1 MSEKKQALRIFVP
14 FPVWWLIW
22 IAFYYYFE
30 FHIFK
35 IIERK
40 ILNVKIEWITH
51 STHDTGERF
60 FFQAAIKCFWK
71 RCTGMKFPAL
81 GGHSIEVDCNVIEK
95 SLHFM
100 HFCTIDFEEM
110 TDPRF
115 LSILIFLTLILITK
129 YSDQFWEVHFIVL
142 KPRKER
148 PRKIKVEHWIIFF
161 NRITYRSLLSTGS
174 SRQCN
179 YCSGMN
185 RQKLR

>member
-1 MSEKKQALRIFVP
+1 
-14 FPVWWLIW
+14 
-22 IAFYYYFE
+22 
-30 FHIFK
+30 
-35 IIERK
+35 
-40 ILNVKIEWITH
+40 
-51 STHDTGERF
+51 
-60 FFQAAIKCFWK
+60 
-71 RCTGMKFPAL
+71 MKFPAL

-161 NRITYRSLLSTGS
+161 TRITYRSLLSTGS

-185 RQKLR
+185 RQNLSFELYQLPFILLDQEMALRGIKKKSGVCVQRETGVG

>member
-71 RCTGMKFPAL
+71 KMHGDEISCVGRALHWSWLQCNWEVPAFHAFL
-81 GGHSIEVDCNVIEK
+81 HNWLWRDDRSPIPFNPHISHSDLDHKI
-95 SLHFM
+95 F
-100 HFCTIDFEEM
+100 
-110 TDPRF
+110 R
-115 LSILIFLTLILITK
+115 SIL
-129 YSDQFWEVHFIVL
+129 
-142 KPRKER
+142 
-148 PRKIKVEHWIIFF
+148 
-161 NRITYRSLLSTGS
+161 GS
-174 SRQCN
+174 AFHCFETAKGEAS
-179 YCSGMN
+179 
-185 RQKLR
+185 

>member
-1 MSEKKQALRIFVP
+1 
-14 FPVWWLIW
+14 
-22 IAFYYYFE
+22 
-30 FHIFK
+30 
-35 IIERK
+35 
-40 ILNVKIEWITH
+40 
-51 STHDTGERF
+51 
-60 FFQAAIKCFWK
+60 
-71 RCTGMKFPAL
+71 MKFPAL

-115 LSILIFLTLILITK
+115 LSNLIFLTLILITK

-161 NRITYRSLLSTGS
+161 KKNLWMKHFNGIAKVVLAVVHRVKNITSFEL
-174 SRQCN
+174 QMCCV
-179 YCSGMN
+179 YC
-185 RQKLR
+185 